1 MSRTRSRSASNLSI
15 LHTVSR
21 NLQARPSRSPSW
33 AGGLFVLIEAR
44 VAEPMVPLR
53 LFRRRVFVGGNVVT
67 LLSYMVSSGTFFFVA
82 VSLQTTLGYRPLV
95 AGLALMPQ
103 YVVMTLG
110 GPLSGKLADRIR
122 PRTPTLVGLAVY
134 GLDAWMLSGI
144 ASGSG
149 LLSDVLPGLIV
160 MAVGAAT
167 FATPLTTATLGALD
181 ETDQGVASGVN
192 NAVGQLAGLLA
203 IE

>member
-1 MSRTRSRSASNLSI
+1 
-15 LHTVSR
+15 
-21 NLQARPSRSPSW
+21 
-33 AGGLFVLIEAR
+33 VLIEAR

-122 PRTPTLVGLAVY
+122 PRTRR
-134 GLDAWMLSGI
+134 W
-144 ASGSG
+144 SGSR
-149 LLSDVLPGLIV
+149 S
-160 MAVGAAT
+160 
-167 FATPLTTATLGALD
+167 TASMLGC
-181 ETDQGVASGVN
+181 
-192 NAVGQLAGLLA
+192 
-203 IE
+203 